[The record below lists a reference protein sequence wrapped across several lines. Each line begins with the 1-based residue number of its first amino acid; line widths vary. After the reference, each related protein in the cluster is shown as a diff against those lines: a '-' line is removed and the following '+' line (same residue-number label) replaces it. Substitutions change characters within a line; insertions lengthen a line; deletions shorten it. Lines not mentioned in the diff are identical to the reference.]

1 MDDDIQDY
9 VRSWRGLTDEELLK
23 AYGWMPAPSA
33 PDFILEGAKQ
43 ELLGALRKV
52 EASIKEKNT

>member
-9 VRSWRGLTDEELLK
+9 VRSWKGLTDEEMLQ
-23 AYGWMPAPSA
+23 AYGWRLATGAPNWL
-33 PDFILEGAKQ
+33 LEEAKQ

-52 EASIKEKNT
+52 EAKLKERNT